1 MAFVFFFSLFF
12 SARSMIV
19 FYSFIW
25 CAPPIFLSLLL
36 FLLLFCFY
44 FVLSALLLLRWWS
57 RPNLFFF
64 CFACFG
70 FFLYVFFSGFLYL
83 PIPLILFVLRD
94 KWREYDIH
102 AKSGHWHNY
111 FVITII
117 NFTKR
122 GCPSSASLK
131 GLAHRPLISKVGCAP
146 CELLQE
152 RKLWCF
158 SCKKDV
164 PAPFTSAFSLLQD
177 ENPLIHI
184 FLFFFFFF
192 KSGASKCYPPLVEA
206 DSLNSSTYR
215 IRVEDINSWNTS
227 WWSKNQNSK
236 LYLKKETKAHSLSLF
251 FFFLKNT
258 DRSIG
263 C

>member
-1 MAFVFFFSLFF
+1 MIVFMAFVFFFPPFFFCEINDSFLFVYLMCPPHFSFSL
-12 SARSMIV
+12 AV
-19 FYSFIW
+19 FI
-25 CAPPIFLSLLL
+25 IIL
-36 FLLLFCFY
+36 FLFCFIG
-44 FVLSALLLLRWWS
+44 FAASALVIKTE
-57 RPNLFFF
+57 PFFF

-152 RKLWCF
+152 RKL
-158 SCKKDV
+158 
-164 PAPFTSAFSLLQD
+164 
-177 ENPLIHI
+177 
-184 FLFFFFFF
+184 
-192 KSGASKCYPPLVEA
+192 
-206 DSLNSSTYR
+206 
-215 IRVEDINSWNTS
+215 
-227 WWSKNQNSK
+227 
-236 LYLKKETKAHSLSLF
+236 
-251 FFFLKNT
+251 
-258 DRSIG
+258 
-263 C
+263 

>member
-1 MAFVFFFSLFF
+1 
-12 SARSMIV
+12 MIV

-25 CAPPIFLSLLL
+25 CAPPFFFLSC
-36 FLLLFCFY
+36 CFY
-44 FVLSALLLLRWWS
+44 YYSVFILFYRLCCFCAGDQDRT
-57 RPNLFFF
+57 FFF

-83 PIPLILFVLRD
+83 PISLISFVLRD

-184 FLFFFFFF
+184 FLFFFFF
-192 KSGASKCYPPLVEA
+192 
-206 DSLNSSTYR
+206 
-215 IRVEDINSWNTS
+215 
-227 WWSKNQNSK
+227 
-236 LYLKKETKAHSLSLF
+236 
-251 FFFLKNT
+251 
-258 DRSIG
+258 
-263 C
+263 